1 VGLATAQLTSVLLED
16 VPVAVSGQA
25 SGLQSAGRQL
35 GSALGVALLGGLLI
49 STLGTRTEAALTAL
63 GLPEQMRTGI
73 VTAVHDSAG
82 IAIAGLQADP
92 SSAASAAAAGQAM
105 VDASR
110 LTTGAAA
117 LVLLLGLLATFA
129 LPRSRPGRP
138 VAAEGSAVTQ

>member
-1 VGLATAQLTSVLLED
+1 
-16 VPVAVSGQA
+16 
-25 SGLQSAGRQL
+25 
-35 GSALGVALLGGLLI
+35 
-49 STLGTRTEAALTAL
+49 
-63 GLPEQMRTGI
+63 
-73 VTAVHDSAG
+73 
-82 IAIAGLQADP
+82 
-92 SSAASAAAAGQAM
+92 M